1 MVDSYTANEDYDT
14 AYFFTHLTEDG
25 AFVDDREIKA
35 NDVQYKNLEGQLIEG
50 DLREQLQRA
59 YIKGEPVCVLADG
72 LNVMD
77 DVGGLYGFQDFLR
90 TINSKNPDDAEEKE
104 DLKSWAKGMGWTGR
118 KVKAENIL

>member
-1 MVDSYTANEDYDT
+1 M
-14 AYFFTHLTEDG
+14 
-25 AFVDDREIKA
+25 
-35 NDVQYKNLEGQLIEG
+35 
-50 DLREQLQRA
+50 
-59 YIKGEPVCVLADG
+59 LADG